1 MYAAW
6 CAPPINDVLDR
17 ALLVLCAAVLLQ
29 LVPLPG
35 LVSEEASAIRTTLS
49 LTPALE
55 PSWGPLTID
64 VAQTA
69 WAAIELIGAVALF
82 VAVRDRFATGG
93 VRRTVRAIA
102 IIGLAVSAIA
112 IAQNATAGR
121 SIYWVFETEHEGP
134 LPLGPFVNRN
144 HFATWAIMVIPLCL
158 GYVGAHAQVHR
169 PSSKDPATAI
179 SSRLPRIAWLVVS
192 IVFVSAAL
200 AISLSRSAAAGLGV
214 SALITL
220 FAIRGAVKPTY
231 RRRLLAAT
239 TVLLIM
245 AMSWTDASAVRDKI
259 AGSTVDF
266 GHRTRI
272 WRESLPIVRDFLP
285 SGTGAGTYELAMRV
299 YQQSDRRIYF
309 NQAHNHYLQL
319 LVEGGLLLTVP
330 FVLAAVAFV
339 RVARQRLGAD
349 RSGMRWVRAG
359 AACGLGAVAIQSI
372 WETGLVMSAN
382 ALLAAVLAAIVVHE
396 RHTAEATIP
405 VGAERPGGHTSRR
418 SRSSR

>member
-1 MYAAW
+1 VCVLYAIW
-6 CAPPINDVLDR
+6 CAPPISDALDR
-17 ALLVLCAAVLLQ
+17 ALLLLCVAVLVQ
-29 LVPLPG
+29 LLPLPG
-35 LVSEEASAIRTTLS
+35 FVSADAIRIRSALS

-82 VAVRDRFATGG
+82 FTVRDSFATGG
-93 VRRTVRAIA
+93 VRRAVRAIA
-102 IIGLAVSAIA
+102 IIGLGVSAMA

-144 HFATWAIMVIPLCL
+144 HFATWAIMVLPLCL

-169 PSSKDPATAI
+169 S
-179 SSRLPRIAWLVVS
+179 SSRETTASISAALPRIAWLIAS

-200 AISLSRSAAAGLGV
+200 VISLSRSAAAGLGV
-214 SALITL
+214 SGLITL
-220 FAIRGAVKPTY
+220 FAVRGALKPTQL
-231 RRRLLAAT
+231 RRLLVGTA
-239 TVLLIM
+239 VLLIL
-245 AMSWTDASAVRDKI
+245 AMSWTDASAVRTKL

-266 GHRTRI
+266 EHRTRI
-272 WRESLPIVRDFLP
+272 WRESLPIVRDYLP

-299 YQQSDRRIYF
+299 YQQSDRRVYF

-319 LVEGGLLLTVP
+319 LVEGGLLLTIP

-339 RVARQRLGAD
+339 RVARQRLGVD

-382 ALLAAVLAAIVVHE
+382 AMLAAVLAAIVVHE
-396 RHTAEATIP
+396 RRE
-405 VGAERPGGHTSRR
+405 
-418 SRSSR
+418 